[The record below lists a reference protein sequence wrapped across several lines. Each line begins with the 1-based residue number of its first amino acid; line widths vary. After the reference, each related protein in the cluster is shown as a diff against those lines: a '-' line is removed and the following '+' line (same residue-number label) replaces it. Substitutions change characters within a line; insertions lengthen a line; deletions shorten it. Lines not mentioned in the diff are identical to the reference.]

1 VVVVDGDQLCGVV
14 TLIDLLGAPD
24 EALLGSLMVSD
35 RIVASVGNDPEA
47 IVVRAARH
55 GHTAVAVTDENGRFV
70 GAVSS
75 GTLIARLVHEHDEDL
90 ARLGG
95 YITRGDQAR
104 HAAEEPLRE
113 RLLHRLPWLLAGL
126 GGAMLS
132 AVLVGA
138 FETDLERN
146 VLLAIFIPAIVYMA
160 DAIGT
165 QTEALVIRGMAAD
178 FDWRTV
184 VWRELATGVLVGL
197 AIAALFLP
205 FAWVLWGDLQVA
217 VTVALSLLAAAA
229 TATAVAMG
237 LPWAIARSGRDP
249 AFGSGPIATVVQDL
263 LTIAIYFA
271 VASVLVS

>member
-1 VVVVDGDQLCGVV
+1 
-14 TLIDLLGAPD
+14 
-24 EALLGSLMVSD
+24 
-35 RIVASVGNDPEA
+35 
-47 IVVRAARH
+47 
-55 GHTAVAVTDENGRFV
+55 
-70 GAVSS
+70 
-75 GTLIARLVHEHDEDL
+75 
-90 ARLGG
+90 
-95 YITRGDQAR
+95 
-104 HAAEEPLRE
+104 
-113 RLLHRLPWLLAGL
+113 
-126 GGAMLS
+126 
-132 AVLVGA
+132 
-138 FETDLERN
+138 
-146 VLLAIFIPAIVYMA
+146 
-160 DAIGT
+160 
-165 QTEALVIRGMAAD
+165 MAAD

-197 AIAALFLP
+197 TIAALFLP